1 MEKAEQHGQ
10 ADFEHAAPA
19 VSLPVRYDKTGKM
32 LYHPQLHG
40 KRWKPWTTSE
50 QAFLI
55 ENYEQIGPEQ
65 VSLALERT
73 MQTVMTRVYELRR
86 AGQMPKPKRKIV
98 HPRSS
103 RGINKLPTDVAA
115 ASVAALCWRTSLAV

>member
-1 MEKAEQHGQ
+1 VERKEQLNQ

-19 VSLPVRYDKTGKM
+19 VILPVRYDKTGKM

-40 KRWKPWTTSE
+40 KRWRPWTTSE

-55 ENYEQIGPEQ
+55 ENYEHLGPEQ

-86 AGQMPKPKRKIV
+86 AGQMPKPQRKIV

-103 RGINKLPTDVAA
+103 RGLNKLLPEVASVSAA
-115 ASVAALCWRTSLAV
+115 ALSWRASLVA